1 MNEATMTK
9 PPMNGATTGEPPM
22 EGSPTGE
29 LPADG
34 LASAGDLAVQ
44 LTEEE
49 WEEQADLF
57 YEYACA
63 IGKDEK
69 KASEILPKL
78 IWPAWMLKSMK
89 KSMGANYIRKNG
101 YNTIDADLVYGP
113 GWLDEDDGGPTCEYS
128 EDYKPL
134 GKYEFPRGWNR
145 S

>member
-1 MNEATMTK
+1 MNEATMTE

-113 GWLDEDDGGPTCEYS
+113 GWLDEDDGGPTSRYS
-128 EDYKPL
+128 EDYKPQEVS
-134 GKYEFPRGWNR
+134 YESIIQNLR
-145 S
+145 